1 MFIHARRRIFLL
13 ASLLCAAAASAQ
25 QAGPSTAT
33 TAPAAPRAGRI
44 VLDVVVTA
52 KSGAPVGGLQRQ
64 DFTLLD
70 NKVPQTLASFQ
81 AVAGR
86 EAPVEVTVVIDAANA
101 VYRTVGFDRDE
112 IDKFLRTN
120 EDLPHPTALS
130 AVTDTGTQV
139 QKGFS
144 TNGTVLANSLE
155 QFTIGLRTV
164 PDSTGFQGAN
174 ERFQLSLESLRNLL
188 AAEAPRPGRKVLL
201 WISPGWPLL
210 TGPRIRL
217 DDKDQQRLFAQVVDL
232 STQLLQS
239 HATLYSIDPLGTAD
253 IGTATFYWREFIK
266 GVSKPSQIQAAN
278 LALPVLAT
286 QSGGIAFNS
295 NNDVS
300 AELQKCF
307 VDIGTYYELSF
318 DPPPASGP
326 HQYHQLEV
334 RVAKPGLTARTRQ
347 GYYSQP

>member
-1 MFIHARRRIFLL
+1 MLSHARRRIFLL
-13 ASLLCAAAASAQ
+13 ASLLCAAAASGQ
-25 QAGPSTAT
+25 QPGPSTAT
-33 TAPAAPRAGRI
+33 TAPATTATSATAAPTATTAPGAGRI

-52 KSGAPVGGLQRQ
+52 KSGAPVGGLQQQ

-86 EAPVEVTVVIDAANA
+86 EASLDVTVVIDSANA
-101 VYRTVGFDRDE
+101 VYRTQ
-112 IDKFLRTN
+112 
-120 EDLPHPTALS
+120 A
-130 AVTDTGTQV
+130 
-139 QKGFS
+139 
-144 TNGTVLANSLE
+144 
-155 QFTIGLRTV
+155 
-164 PDSTGFQGAN
+164 
-174 ERFQLSLESLRNLL
+174 
-188 AAEAPRPGRKVLL
+188 
-201 WISPGWPLL
+201 
-210 TGPRIRL
+210 
-217 DDKDQQRLFAQVVDL
+217 
-232 STQLLQS
+232 
-239 HATLYSIDPLGTAD
+239 HATLYSIDPLGTSD
-253 IGTATFYWREFIK
+253 IGAAIFYWREFVK
-266 GVSKPSQIQAAN
+266 GVSKPSEIQAAN

-318 DPPPASGP
+318 DPSPAGGP
-326 HQYHQLEV
+326 RQYHQLEV